1 MGNDIN
7 EISLGGFKVVSGDF
21 FMTPSRSAEPTLTVW
36 NGSIGF
42 CKQDVLLL
50 NSCDSVRV
58 SVNAESKKILIT
70 PSASKDKDAIRWIRK
85 TNPLEARR
93 MACTK
98 LTDKLYEAWEW
109 DKDFIYRAR
118 GKLVTV
124 NNKVMLLFDFN
135 EIEKWKRPEA
145 KNVK

>member
-1 MGNDIN
+1 M
-7 EISLGGFKVVSGDF
+7 
-21 FMTPSRSAEPTLTVW
+21 
-36 NGSIGF
+36 
-42 CKQDVLLL
+42 LL

-135 EIEKWKRPEA
+135 DLEKWKRPEA